1 MIIRYHFC
9 IHSLSADGS
18 HLRMAAVLRLTEV
31 LKQRGNNFFTVF
43 LLKWDRELYME
54 LVSFTYDRKEQ
65 GPANCLK
72 SDKMS

>member
-1 MIIRYHFC
+1 
-9 IHSLSADGS
+9 
-18 HLRMAAVLRLTEV
+18 MAAVLRLTEV
-31 LKQRGNNFFTVF
+31 PKQWGNNFFTVF